1 MFDSFRRTEHRR
13 KPNSPPLSIKLS
25 SASSYLCFREV
36 RSTAARPLY
45 FVRSYTK
52 THTSRCVDDRF
63 FMVTKG
69 WTVNPKK
76 KTVTEFGQSW
86 FFTVRIIQSF
96 IFYVNTRLSRIGPMI
111 PSLPFLFYTILTIS
125 LSSPLTQSLLIW
137 QIFNR
142 NK

>member
-1 MFDSFRRTEHRR
+1 MQKSEYDRTTCIQFVLRVNTEYSRTKTKYTKIHMFDSFRRTEHRR

-86 FFTVRIIQSF
+86 FFTVRII
-96 IFYVNTRLSRIGPMI
+96 
-111 PSLPFLFYTILTIS
+111 
-125 LSSPLTQSLLIW
+125 
-137 QIFNR
+137 
-142 NK
+142 